1 MISFHDTGKI
11 VMKFAL
17 KLAFIGWAGL
27 IGFAAQ
33 PASASDYTLEEVVN
47 GIDMPWGIAFLPDG
61 DMLVTELSGQLRLI
75 REGELQ
81 PQPVAGVPESYYA
94 GQGGLMDILLHP
106 DFATNKLVYLSLA
119 VGDLD
124 ANALRVIR
132 GRFDGTDL
140 QDVETVFEAAPS
152 KDTAVHYGGRMTFL
166 PDNTLLVAV
175 GDGFDYREDAQNRAN
190 HYGTIVRMSETG
202 KVPADNPYV
211 DDPAALPEVWSFGHR
226 NAHSIIYDV
235 VNDTVF
241 QPVHGPRGGDELNI
255 IEPAKNYGWPAITY
269 GIDYSG
275 LRISPY
281 TSHEGMEQP
290 LEYWDPS
297 FGPSGMTV
305 YRGDAFPDWDGDIF
319 MTSLVFNHVIRVDMD
334 GRVSGAQQIL
344 FDEIGERLRDIRT
357 GPDGALY
364 ILSEGTGAGD
374 GAFGGS
380 GDQPLSFKN

>member
-1 MISFHDTGKI
+1 MMEAHDIGKVI
-11 VMKFAL
+11 MKFAL
-17 KLAFIGWAGL
+17 KLALIGWAGL
-27 IGFAAQ
+27 VGFTAQ
-33 PASASDYTLEEVVN
+33 TALASDYILEEVVN
-47 GIDMPWGIAFLPDG
+47 GLDMPWGIAFLPDG
-61 DMLVTELSGQLRLI
+61 DMLVTELSGQLRLV

-81 PQPVAGVPESYYA
+81 AQPVAGVPESYYA
-94 GQGGLMDILLHP
+94 GQGGLMDIHLHP
-106 DFATNKLVYLSLA
+106 DFATNNLVYLSLA
-119 VGDLD
+119 VGDID

-132 GRFDGTDL
+132 GRFDGAAL

-190 HYGTIVRMSETG
+190 HYGTIVRVSEAG

-211 DDPAALPEVWSFGHR
+211 DDPAALPEVWSYGHR
-226 NAHSIIYDV
+226 NPQSIIYDADT
-235 VNDTVF
+235 DTVF
-241 QPVHGPRGGDELNI
+241 QSEHGPRGGDELNI

-269 GIDYSG
+269 GIDYTG

-305 YRGDAFPDWDGDIF
+305 YRGRLFPAWDGDIF
-319 MTSLVFNHVIRVDMD
+319 MTSLIFNHVVRVEMD
-334 GRVSGAQQIL
+334 GRVSGSQQIL
-344 FDEIGERLRDIRT
+344 FGEIGERLRDIRT
-357 GPDGALY
+357 GLDGALY
-364 ILSEGTGAGD
+364 ILSEGTGEED
-374 GAFGGS
+374 GRIWRVRAT
-380 GDQPLSFKN
+380 NR